1 MRGLGPRIQ
10 TPLPRSLDGR
20 VNPRIKS
27 GDGHD
32 AATSRSISAAAE
44 M

>member
-1 MRGLGPRIQ
+1 MRGLDPRIQ
-10 TPLPRSLDGR
+10 TSLPKSLDGR

-32 AATSRSISAAAE
+32 GGKPAISVAGE

>member
-1 MRGLGPRIQ
+1 MFGYA
-10 TPLPRSLDGR
+10 TPGRCSSAAERPLSAKADVDGR

-32 AATSRSISAAAE
+32 A
-44 M
+44 